1 MKKPSVGH
9 VVVIVA
15 IFLSIASLPLFL
27 GKKDSSKSPE
37 PVPVSPGVPSQT
49 VQSDTE
55 LAKQVEG
62 LYYLVPFCEKNKT
75 EFNWAKCFAK
85 SDTLRSR
92 IKLLT
97 DPGTPPPERDQA
109 RNYVRSFLASEPL
122 TTTKDRLQ
130 KDIGNHLKGIPDN
143 FWNSVELQQQVTRAK
158 QLASLADPV
167 SLKLLLSSAR
177 PEVRKTAV
185 LLKAQRPLFQAVVS
199 KYTAKQDCKL
209 NEVQSA
215 LRKSRAPVLTVPDG
229 VAFCDFPP
237 EIVITSK
244 VGIYEA
250 QMPKEGRAFDQILK
264 SVPKLYADELL
275 VSSEKQAT
283 ITKAEFAKN
292 RGIEKYISYQ
302 IIQSEIGSKD
312 KVTHTCSFIKKATR
326 NEIRKCKEAV
336 DVLVQFDQVTLP
348 ANIASRNA
356 LKSCLAK
363 QVEPLICKD
372 QATNAWRAKAIKL
385 LTADVSLKEQLQNLD
400 RKWKLLLVAFIG
412 AIAVMVWGFLRKS
425 FPSLQ
430 VFGTSRRH
438 GRGKL

>member
-15 IFLSIASLPLFL
+15 IFLSIGSLPLFL

-55 LAKQVEG
+55 LAKQVED

-97 DPGTPPPERDQA
+97 DSGTPPPERDQA

-199 KYTAKQDCKL
+199 KFTAKQDCKL
-209 NEVQSA
+209 NEAQSA

-250 QMPKEGRAFDQILK
+250 QMPREGRAFDQILK
-264 SVPKLYADELL
+264 SIPKLYADELL
-275 VSSEKQAT
+275 VSSEKQALVSKMRPSPLT
-283 ITKAEFAKN
+283 SEPSRIQHQSPRNSQPGMPQRSAAGLDAELFLAVVADRLDRAALERFHTLRNIFLSRRLLLHIRIAALIVAGKE
-292 RGIEKYISYQ
+292 GG
-302 IIQSEIGSKD
+302 GSFPA
-312 KVTHTCSFIKKATR
+312 KVTIDALLIDEEFSGNVMGPFVRLVRHSLNGDK
-326 NEIRKCKEAV
+326 EINFRLCQAV
-336 DVLVQFDQVTLP
+336 TP
-348 ANIASRNA
+348 IASPFR
-356 LKSCLAK
+356 
-363 QVEPLICKD
+363 V
-372 QATNAWRAKAIKL
+372 T
-385 LTADVSLKEQLQNLD
+385 
-400 RKWKLLLVAFIG
+400 
-412 AIAVMVWGFLRKS
+412 
-425 FPSLQ
+425 
-430 VFGTSRRH
+430 
-438 GRGKL
+438 